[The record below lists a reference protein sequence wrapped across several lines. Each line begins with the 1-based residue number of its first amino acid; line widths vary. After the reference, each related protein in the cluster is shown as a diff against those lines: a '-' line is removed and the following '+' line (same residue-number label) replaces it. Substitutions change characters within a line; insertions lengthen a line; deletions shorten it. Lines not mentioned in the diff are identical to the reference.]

1 MKNFKHPL
9 MESNF
14 TKSDINLVIKLL
26 KKKNVILTQST
37 NVLKFEKT
45 WSKWLGVKYSV
56 FVNSGSSA
64 NLLSI
69 AILKI
74 LDKKKKKNIIL
85 PALTWSSDV
94 ASVIQNN
101 LRPVFVDIN
110 LNNLSMNLTEA
121 KKKIDKKTLAVF
133 ITHAQGF
140 NALTKNFINFL
151 KRKKIPLVEDVCE
164 SHGATYEKKKLG
176 TLGLISNFSFYYAH
190 HMSTIEGGMI
200 CTNNKNI
207 YELARLL
214 RSHGMARELSDK
226 KKEIKII
233 KSNPKLSP
241 KFIFLHPSYNMRN
254 NEIGAV
260 LGLNQLKRL
269 DKNNVARVKNL
280 KLFLNLIDSSKYYKD
295 FNLSGNSNYAFP
307 IILKTSN
314 IKKRDIFEKVL
325 NNYNIEFRRGN
336 AGGGNQLRQP
346 YLKRYIRNID
356 IKNFKNVER
365 VHFFGY
371 YIGNFPSLKKSKI
384 LKICKILNN
393 IKF

>member
-9 MESNF
+9 MENNF
-14 TKSDINLVIKLL
+14 TKSDIDLVVKLL
-26 KKKNVILTQST
+26 KQKNVILTQST
-37 NVLKFEKT
+37 NVLKFEKA

-69 AILKI
+69 SILKI
-74 LDKKKKKNIIL
+74 LDKKKKNIIL

-94 ASVIQNN
+94 ASIIQNN
-101 LRPVFVDIN
+101 CKPVFVDIN
-110 LNNLSMNLTEA
+110 LNNLSMNLEEA
-121 KKKIDKKTLAVF
+121 KKKINKKTLAVF

-140 NALTKNFINFL
+140 NALTKNFIDFL

-164 SHGATYEKKKLG
+164 SHGATLNKKKLG
-176 TLGLISNFSFYYAH
+176 TFGLISNFSFYYAH

-200 CTNNKNI
+200 CTNNKNV

-226 KKEIKII
+226 KKEIEII
-233 KSNPKLSP
+233 KNNPKLSP
-241 KFIFLHPSYNMRN
+241 KFIFIHPSYNMRN

-269 DKNNVARVKNL
+269 DKNNIIRAKNL
-280 KLFLNLIDSSKYYKD
+280 KLFLNLINSSKYYTD

-307 IILKTSN
+307 IILKTLN
-314 IKKRDIFEKVL
+314 IKKRDIFEKIL
-325 NNYNIEFRRGN
+325 SSYNIEFRRGN

-346 YLKRYIRNID
+346 YLKKYIRNI
-356 IKNFKNVER
+356 NVESFKNVER

-371 YIGNFPSLKKSKI
+371 YIGNYPSLTKTKI
-384 LKICKILNN
+384 IKICKILNN
-393 IKF
+393 IIF

>member
-37 NVLKFEKT
+37 NVLKFET
-45 WSKWLGVKYSV
+45 AWSKWLGVKYSV

-164 SHGATYEKKKLG
+164 SHGATFEKKKLG

-269 DKNNVARVKNL
+269 DKNNVSRAKNL
-280 KLFLNLIDSSKYYKD
+280 KLFLHLIDSSKYYKD

-314 IKKRDIFEKVL
+314 VKKRDIFEKVL

-346 YLKRYIRNID
+346 YLKSYIRNID
-356 IKNFKNVER
+356 IKKFKNVER